1 AKEYFQ
7 SQTEALNEI
16 KSILKNAND
25 PLKAIASLQDENN
38 TLKKQVETL
47 SREKAKNLKGD
58 LKSQLE
64 DINNVKFLAA
74 KVDLDVSGIKD
85 LAFDLGSEMN
95 NLFALFATEHEGKA
109 TLTCYISKELVS
121 ERNYNAGKVV

>member
-1 AKEYFQ
+1 IKFGESMELCGGTHVPNTAEIWHFIITTETAVAAGVRRIEAITSDAAKEYFQ

-47 SREKAKNLKGD
+47 SREKA
-58 LKSQLE
+58 
-64 DINNVKFLAA
+64 
-74 KVDLDVSGIKD
+74 
-85 LAFDLGSEMN
+85 
-95 NLFALFATEHEGKA
+95 
-109 TLTCYISKELVS
+109 
-121 ERNYNAGKVV
+121 